1 MKSSSTIQKIIF
13 LLLVLYI
20 QQSFA
25 ETKNKTYQGLTWI
38 RYNQSVKLPK
48 NFVWNTEIENRFF
61 IAKKA
66 KQHQFTFRIVFLKQL
81 PKKWNIGLGFSAWSL
96 ANNDEL
102 HPTKLMIPEWRPHL
116 EISHQN
122 KITDRLTVSQRI
134 KAEYRFIKNTNKAF
148 TETIDGYT
156 NSFRFRFQLAVNY
169 TVYKKD
175 EKSLQLIAFDEI
187 MLNAGKSIVRNIF
200 DQNRFGVSARYN
212 FNNKIGMELGYIN
225 WFQQRPSGI
234 DFYNRQI
241 LRYTLHTNF
250 EIKKKSNPKKV
261 ETNKP

>member
-1 MKSSSTIQKIIF
+1 M
-13 LLLVLYI
+13 
-20 QQSFA
+20 
-25 ETKNKTYQGLTWI
+25 
-38 RYNQSVKLPK
+38 
-48 NFVWNTEIENRFF
+48 
-61 IAKKA
+61 
-66 KQHQFTFRIVFLKQL
+66 
-81 PKKWNIGLGFSAWSL
+81 
-96 ANNDEL
+96 
-102 HPTKLMIPEWRPHL
+102 
-116 EISHQN
+116 
-122 KITDRLTVSQRI
+122 
-134 KAEYRFIKNTNKAF
+134 
-148 TETIDGYT
+148 
-156 NSFRFRFQLAVNY
+156 NSFRFRFQLVVNY